1 MDVISAGLIL
11 LVMVAVSDLLSRL
24 IPLKLPLQWY
34 QIALGVLICSFT
46 RFAVPLNPQ
55 VFFLLFVPPLLFL
68 DGWRIP
74 RDTLYC
80 DSWTIVLLAIGL
92 VFLTVTA
99 IGPLV
104 GWMIP
109 GMPLAVAFALAAVLS
124 PTDPIAVSSIAS
136 RSPISQR
143 IMHIL
148 DGEALFNDASGLVCF
163 HFALLAA
170 ATGNFSLAHA
180 TISFIAIAGGGMGIG
195 AAVAAAIG
203 LLNRLVVRKVGEE
216 SGVQILISV
225 LTPFAAYLLAEHLGL
240 SGILA
245 AAAAGIV
252 AHWLGLADRRQPA
265 TRLRSL
271 AVWDTLQLSLN
282 GVVFVLLGE
291 QLPEI
296 IRRNFHTSTIT
307 PHLGMLRLLGYVT
320 AIAAGLI
327 AVRFIWI
334 WLSLRFT
341 LFRTRRPQRRGVIA
355 RVSLLMSLAGVRGAV
370 TLAAVLTLPT
380 SIQTQGA
387 FPSRDV
393 AIFLAVGGILLSL
406 VIASIA
412 LPIMAR
418 RVKFDPDPFGSSS
431 RQAAHARVAA
441 AEAALRRIAELRQAP
456 ELQDYSDEA
465 DRLSESY
472 RRRIE
477 YGQETADP
485 DQSAKAL
492 QAERKL
498 RLEALRAE
506 REELDRLLHDRHL
519 TDPLHR
525 QLVRQIDL
533 LEAGIARNPDE

>member
-1 MDVISAGLIL
+1 
-11 LVMVAVSDLLSRL
+11 
-24 IPLKLPLQWY
+24 
-34 QIALGVLICSFT
+34 
-46 RFAVPLNPQ
+46 
-55 VFFLLFVPPLLFL
+55 
-68 DGWRIP
+68 
-74 RDTLYC
+74 
-80 DSWTIVLLAIGL
+80 
-92 VFLTVTA
+92 
-99 IGPLV
+99 
-104 GWMIP
+104 
-109 GMPLAVAFALAAVLS
+109 
-124 PTDPIAVSSIAS
+124 
-136 RSPISQR
+136 
-143 IMHIL
+143 
-148 DGEALFNDASGLVCF
+148 
-163 HFALLAA
+163 
-170 ATGNFSLAHA
+170 
-180 TISFIAIAGGGMGIG
+180 
-195 AAVAAAIG
+195 
-203 LLNRLVVRKVGEE
+203 
-216 SGVQILISV
+216 VQILISV

-245 AAAAGIV
+245 AAGAGIV